1 MLLAFMTSLLGYV
14 HMRLRIDTAFAS
26 LGSLTDPAI
35 VATIGQLWLFRK
47 WLTLVCL
54 ATVLMMIVLGA
65 QEWQAFSTWLTVVRL
80 VVVGAFAFGAKV
92 GSAVLVASDRW
103 LREMLRAYRGVKWS
117 I

>member
-1 MLLAFMTSLLGYV
+1 
-14 HMRLRIDTAFAS
+14 
-26 LGSLTDPAI
+26 
-35 VATIGQLWLFRK
+35 
-47 WLTLVCL
+47 LTLVCL